1 MKFVWGCLSLLWAG
15 LIFWFSSSSGAQG
28 GFWLIEALPYGDKL
42 AHAFA
47 FGVLSLLLNQAIQR
61 WWIALSLTSLYG
73 LSDEI
78 HQYFVPGRSVDIT
91 DWIADT
97 LGASLALGCVIFRT
111 RKRTY

>member
-1 MKFVWGCLSLLWAG
+1 MKRVWWCLSFLWAG
-15 LIFWFSSSSGAQG
+15 LIFWFSSSSDAQG

-42 AHAFA
+42 AHTCA
-47 FGVLSLLLNQAIQR
+47 FGVLGLLLSQAIQR

-97 LGASLALGCVIFRT
+97 LGAGLALSVIFLT